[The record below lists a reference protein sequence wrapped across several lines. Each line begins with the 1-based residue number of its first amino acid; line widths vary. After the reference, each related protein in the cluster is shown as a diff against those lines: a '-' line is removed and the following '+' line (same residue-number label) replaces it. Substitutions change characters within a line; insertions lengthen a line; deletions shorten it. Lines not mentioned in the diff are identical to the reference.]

1 METLHVGVL
10 GGTFDPV
17 HNGHIFVAEYVRAHL
32 GLDRV
37 YFVTAKLP
45 PHKSHHMADAE
56 VRHAMVEAAVK
67 DKPHLVPCRLEL
79 DRAGTSYT
87 VDTFRQLQASLG
99 PDVRLNLIISA
110 EYLNP
115 DSPSW
120 LKNWEEAAE
129 LFKLCRIVVT
139 PRRHMDA
146 SIARDWAALLPDA
159 DIIIVDLPSPSV
171 SSLMVKRQLKRQLP
185 IDDLVPPAVAQLMIQ
200 QNIYSTDTVVD
211 SPTVSSPAVSAPP
224 PPVASTK

>member
-1 METLHVGVL
+1 MHVGVL

-17 HNGHIFVAEYVRAHL
+17 HNGHIYVAEYVRTNL

-37 YFVTAKLP
+37 YFVTAKSP
-45 PHKSHHMADAE
+45 PHKSHHLADAE
-56 VRHAMVEAAVK
+56 MRHAMVEAAIK

-99 PDVRLNLIISA
+99 PAVRLNLIISA

-146 SIARDWAALLPDA
+146 AIASAWAALLPEA
-159 DIIIVDLPSPSV
+159 DIIIVDLTSPAV
-171 SSLMVKRQLKRQLP
+171 SSLMVKMQLKNQLP
-185 IDDLVPPAVAQLMIQ
+185 IDDLVPPAVAQLMHQ
-200 QNIYSTDTVVD
+200 TGIYSSNTVFD
-211 SPTVSSPAVSAPP
+211 SLAGSSLPVTAPP

>member
-1 METLHVGVL
+1 METMHVGVL

-17 HNGHIFVAEYVRAHL
+17 HNGHIYVAEYVRTNL

-37 YFVTAKLP
+37 YFVTAKSP
-45 PHKSHHMADAE
+45 PHKSHHLADAE
-56 VRHAMVEAAVK
+56 MRHAMVEAAIK

-99 PDVRLNLIISA
+99 PAVRLNLIISA

-146 SIARDWAALLPDA
+146 AIASAWAALLPEA
-159 DIIIVDLPSPSV
+159 DIIIVDLTSPAV
-171 SSLMVKRQLKRQLP
+171 SSLMVKMQLKNQLP
-185 IDDLVPPAVAQLMIQ
+185 IDDLVPPAVAQLMHQ
-200 QNIYSTDTVVD
+200 TGIYSSNTVFD
-211 SPTVSSPAVSAPP
+211 SLAGSSLPVTAPP

>member
-1 METLHVGVL
+1 METMHVGVL

-17 HNGHIFVAEYVRAHL
+17 HNGHIYVAEYVRTHL

-45 PHKSHHMADAE
+45 PHKTHHMADAE
-56 VRHAMVEAAVK
+56 LRHAMVEAAVK

-79 DRAGTSYT
+79 DRPGTSYT

-99 PDVRLNLIISA
+99 PNVRLNLIASA
-110 EYLNP
+110 EYLIP

-120 LKNWEEAAE
+120 IKNWEGATE

-146 SIARDWAALLPDA
+146 SMARDWAALVPEA
-159 DIIIVDLPSPSV
+159 DIVIVDLHSPAV
-171 SSLMVKRQLKRQLP
+171 SSLMVKRQLKKHLP
-185 IDDLVPPAVAQLMIQ
+185 IDDLVPPAVAQIMHQ
-200 QNIYSTDTVVD
+200 KSIYSTNTVVD
-211 SPTVSSPAVSAPP
+211 SLAVTPPP